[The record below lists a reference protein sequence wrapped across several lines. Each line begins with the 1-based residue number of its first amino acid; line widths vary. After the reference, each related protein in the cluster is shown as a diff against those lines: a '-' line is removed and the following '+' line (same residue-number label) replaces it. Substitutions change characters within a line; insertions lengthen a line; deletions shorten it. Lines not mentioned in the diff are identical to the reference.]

1 MAETE
6 KKAFHQENAADR
18 PAYDDKAQKLE
29 YIRQMLIE
37 LRWLSLNLDC
47 EMLSYL
53 IEMSAME
60 SVQCAAAHAQSV
72 QAGEIAAGKLLP
84 A

>member
-1 MAETE
+1 MAQTE
-6 KKAFHQENAADR
+6 ARAYLQENAANR
-18 PAYDDKAQKLE
+18 TTYDDKAQKLE

-53 IEMSAME
+53 IEMAAME

-72 QAGEIAAGKLLP
+72 QAGDFSAGRLLK

>member
-1 MAETE
+1 MAETQA
-6 KKAFHQENAADR
+6 KTFHQESAAKK
-18 PAYDDKAQKLE
+18 PVYDDKAQKLE

-53 IEMSAME
+53 VEMAAME
-60 SVQCAAAHAQSV
+60 SVQCAAAHAQSA
-72 QAGEIAAGKLLP
+72 QAGAASTEKLLT

>member
-1 MAETE
+1 MADTQT
-6 KKAFHQENAADR
+6 KPSHQESTAKR
-18 PAYDDKAQKLE
+18 PVHDDKAQKLE

-60 SVQCAAAHAQSV
+60 CVQCAAAHAQSV
-72 QAGEIAAGKLLP
+72 QAGDIAAGKLLT